1 MEVAVRFDL
10 SPVSRADQFVTFFLH
25 LCGVQVLPG
34 ADRVTYSQVLLEKH
48 LGGQMDL
55 DKDKIVTQ
63 DELNEPAPIDQVE
76 ERVDAEMKKLEGE
89 AKRQVADGLDDEKL
103 AREGERLKKEGDREL
118 DAAKGE

>member
-1 MEVAVRFDL
+1 
-10 SPVSRADQFVTFFLH
+10 
-25 LCGVQVLPG
+25 
-34 ADRVTYSQVLLEKH
+34 
-48 LGGQMDL
+48 MDL

-89 AKRQVADGLDDEKL
+89 AKRQVADGLGDKEL
-103 AREGERLKKEGDREL
+103 RREGERLKEEGQREL

>member
-1 MEVAVRFDL
+1 MV
-10 SPVSRADQFVTFFLH
+10 
-25 LCGVQVLPG
+25 
-34 ADRVTYSQVLLEKH
+34 
-48 LGGQMDL
+48 L

-89 AKRQVADGLDDEKL
+89 AKRQVADGLGDKKL
-103 AREGERLKKEGDREL
+103 AREADRLKEEGEREL